1 MPVMIKKRILLV
13 EDERILAQMYK
24 DKFEEAGFE
33 TEIIFSAE
41 EALEYLKKEK
51 PDLIL
56 LDILLPKKNGVALL
70 ESLKEIPG
78 ISEIPVVALSN
89 YDDPETKKKAFKVGI
104 REYLLKTQYTP
115 KELLSRIKKYLE

>member
-1 MPVMIKKRILLV
+1 MAKNILLV

-24 DKFEEAGFE
+24 DKFEEAGYP
-33 TEIIFSAE
+33 TDVIFSAE
-41 EALEYLKKEK
+41 EAFDFLKNNK

-56 LDILLPKKNGVALL
+56 LDILLPKQNGVALL
-70 ESLKEIPG
+70 EALKEMPG

-89 YDDPETKKKAFKVGI
+89 YDDPETKKKAFKMGV

-115 KELLSRIKKYLE
+115 QELLSRIKKYLE